1 MARDLKMQ
9 VILDAVDRVT
19 RPLKK
24 ISQGSGKTAE
34 ALRASRDQLRH
45 LERAQKDLRG
55 FRELKRQSEGSAR
68 ALEDQQR
75 EVRDL
80 TRSIKNAEGPTR
92 QLNRQRD
99 AAIRKARALKE
110 QYQGEQRKL
119 QELRGTMTR
128 VDGVTGKYGD
138 QQRELTRRI
147 REANGQLER
156 QQQQLRETA
165 RRQKAATQAANRYH
179 RATAR
184 AGRMA
189 GAGSAGLA
197 TGGAALYGGAR
208 MLAPGV
214 EYGKQMSAVQA
225 VTRLEKDDPRF
236 KMLQDQARD
245 LGSSTAFSANQVGA
259 GQEFLARANFSPEA
273 IKSSMR
279 DVLDLAMAN
288 RTELGRAADISSNIS
303 SAFKI
308 DPEIEGNMR
317 KVGDVLTAT
326 TTRANVDLEM
336 LGETMKYLGAGSG
349 LGLTMEQ
356 AASMAGLLGNIGVQG
371 SQAGTTLRAMMTR
384 LAAPTGKAKDAISAL
399 NLEVTNSEGDLRQIP
414 EILSDIAKATD
425 SMGNA
430 QRAGYLKAI
439 FGEEA
444 GSGMA
449 ELIAQQGQAGVDK
462 FVAILGNAA
471 GENARVAKTM
481 ADNISGDLKGL
492 NSAWEEVG
500 ITITDTNDGPLRDL
514 IQNVTDITRAVGD
527 WMKANPELTAQ
538 LTTAAAGVAGLVT
551 VGGGL
556 TLMLASILGPIALA
570 RYGMAMFGIKGGG
583 LIRVLGSIA
592 KNAIPTVIGALRML
606 GAAAMANPIIAI
618 IAAIAAGALFIWQN
632 WDWLGPKFQAL
643 WENMKE
649 WPGKAWQEI
658 TGAFDEGIGGVTRL
672 LANWSPIG
680 IIWRGITEGLTAM
693 GVEIPEKFIGLGNA
707 IVDGLMAGIDAKFQ
721 ALKDKVSSLTDG
733 VSGWFKDALGINSPS
748 RVFAG
753 YGRNT
758 LEGYQQGL
766 EQREPHTLR
775 QVGQFSQRLKRA
787 GAGLAI
793 GAASLPA
800 VADVPI
806 DTRAPLQGGSG
817 GDVHITTGDI
827 HVHASPGMDEQALAR
842 YVRNEVQ
849 RALAEAS
856 RDAGA
861 RLRSA
866 MWDLD

>member
-80 TRSIKNAEGPTR
+80 TREIERAEGPTR

-99 AAIRKARALKE
+99 AAIRKARALKD

-128 VDGVTGKYGD
+128 VDGVTGKYGE

-165 RRQKAATQAANRYH
+165 RRQKAATEAANRYH
-179 RATAR
+179 RATGR

-189 GAGSAGLA
+189 GAGAAGMA

-214 EYGKQMSAVQA
+214 DYGAAMSRVQA
-225 VTRLEKDDPRF
+225 LTRLEKDDPR
-236 KMLQDQARD
+236 MQALRDQARE
-245 LGSSTAFSANQVGA
+245 LGSSTSFSATQAADAQG
-259 GQEFLARANFSPEA
+259 FLAMAGFDPEA
-273 IKSSMR
+273 IRAAMP
-279 DVLDLAMAN
+279 DMLNLAKAN
-288 RTELGRAADISSNIS
+288 NTDLGRTADIGSNLLS
-303 SAFKI
+303 GFGL
-308 DPEIEGNMR
+308 DPSEMGR
-317 KVGDVLTAT
+317 LSDVITAT

-336 LGETMKYLGAGSG
+336 LGESMKYVAPHAKAMG
-349 LGLTMEQ
+349 LSLEE
-356 AASMAGLLGNIGVQG
+356 AAAMAGMLGNVGIQG

-384 LAAPTGKAKDAISAL
+384 LAAPTSKASGALKELGVNAKDADG
-399 NLEVTNSEGDLRQIP
+399 NLRNVP
-414 EILSDIAKATD
+414 KILADVARATEE
-425 SMGNA
+425 MGNA
-430 QRAGYLKAI
+430 DRAEYLKNI
-439 FGEEA
+439 FGEEPGA
-444 GSGMA
+444 GMA
-449 ELIAQQGQAGVDK
+449 ELIAQQGSAGVEK
-462 FVAILGNAA
+462 FVEILDNAA

-481 ADNISGDLKGL
+481 ADNIKGDLQGL

-514 IQNVTDITRAVGD
+514 IQNVTDITRGVGN
-527 WMKANPELTAQ
+527 WMKANPDLTAQ
-538 LTTAAAGVAGLVT
+538 LTTAAAVVAGLVT

-592 KNAIPTVIGALRML
+592 KNAIPMVIGALRML
-606 GAAAMANPIIAI
+606 GAAAMANPILAI
-618 IAAIAAGALFIWQN
+618 IAAVAAGALFIWQN

-649 WPGKAWQEI
+649 WPGKAWETI
-658 TGAFDEGIGGVTRL
+658 TGAFNEGIGGVTRL
-672 LANWSPIG
+672 LANWSPMG

-693 GVEIPEKFIGLGNA
+693 GVEIPEKFMGLGNA
-707 IVDGLMAGIDAKFQ
+707 IVDGLMAGIDAKWQ

-766 EQREPHTLR
+766 EQREPNTLR

-787 GAGLAI
+787 GAGMAI

-806 DTRAPLQGGSG
+806 DTRAPLSSAGG

-842 YVRNEVQ
+842 YVAAEVQ

-861 RLRSA
+861 RRRSA
-866 MWDLD
+866 LYDTD